1 MSSTCQ
7 HKTNSKFEQ
16 DTNFHLNT
24 KNVLT
29 IMLSSMKFRQEKQ
42 GINSWLFKSRDYMAS
57 PVSFILTREKI
68 WKLLKKQILDL
79 IL

>member
-1 MSSTCQ
+1 MFFTFQ

-29 IMLSSMKFRQEKQ
+29 IMLSSLKFRHEKQ
-42 GINSWLFKSRDYMAS
+42 AMNSWLFKSRD
-57 PVSFILTREKI
+57 
-68 WKLLKKQILDL
+68 
-79 IL
+79 